1 MKELNFLKEELNFGQ
16 MLNNM
21 ISSVV
26 FIGIMYFKYFFR
38 QIVKEVG
45 LSRFTL
51 EFRVKVFILI
61 LVQSQVSFVAQLA
74 RRYLQEFNID

>member
-74 RRYLQEFNID
+74 RWYLQEFNLD